1 MGEYMKMQ
9 EDMSIQNVRY
19 TLYLAFKLFVTTDSI
34 QFNHEPDWIGPG

>member
-19 TLYLAFKLFVTTDSI
+19 TLYLAFKLFVTDSI